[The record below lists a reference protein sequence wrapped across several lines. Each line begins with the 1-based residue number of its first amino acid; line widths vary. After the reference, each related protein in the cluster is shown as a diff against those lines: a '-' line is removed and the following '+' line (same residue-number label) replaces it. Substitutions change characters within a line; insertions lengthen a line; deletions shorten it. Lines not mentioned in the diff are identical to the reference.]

1 MRNNGRDR
9 VTERERSQPKSV
21 KPKIGA
27 RKLRTCVYW
36 QGALKHKKGKTM
48 VACNKEEATV

>member
-1 MRNNGRDR
+1 MEEIG
-9 VTERERSQPKSV
+9 VTERERSQQKSV

-36 QGALKHKKGKTM
+36 QGVLKHKKGKTM
-48 VACNKEEATV
+48 VACNKKEATV